1 MRQMIHPPGAILG
14 LMKAVVVEKPGKV
27 VVKDIPTPL
36 PGLFE
41 ALVRIEACGLCGT
54 TDRHIVA
61 GTQCFH
67 PREAYPA
74 VLGHEAVGRVVNAGD
89 KVAKFRVGDLVTRPV
104 AVWPGEPR
112 DGLFSAWG
120 GFAEYGIVRD
130 GPALAESGAERWR
143 HDYQTLRQNV
153 VPEVTNPLDAV
164 LAISL
169 AEILSWTDRL
179 GSVGGRAVVVGGT
192 GFAGLAMC
200 LFLKRAGASL
210 VMALGRRDERL
221 ALALRAG
228 ADAGV
233 NIIRE
238 NPADE
243 GRRLTG
249 GRGADVFCEA
259 TGADAVMRAGLAC
272 LKPGG
277 VAAIYGAP
285 DSRSYTF
292 DMGAGPGEFSMRVF
306 GAEEQLAY
314 GRVIELI
321 HSGLIATDLFR
332 DRTWDGLE
340 SIHDALAA
348 AERGEAVKGIVRI
361 RAS

>member
-1 MRQMIHPPGAILG
+1 
-14 LMKAVVVEKPGKV
+14 MKAVVVEDLGKV
-27 VVKDIPTPL
+27 VVKDTPAPV
-36 PGLFE
+36 PGPFE

-61 GTQCFH
+61 GTQCYH

-74 VLGHEAVGRVVNAGD
+74 VLGHEAVGRVVNTGD
-89 KVAKFRVGDLVTRPV
+89 KVAKFKAGDLVTRPV

-120 GFAEYGIVRD
+120 GLAEYGIVRD
-130 GPALAESGAERWR
+130 GPALAAAGHERWR
-143 HDYQTLRQNV
+143 SDYQTLRQNI
-153 VPEVTNPLDAV
+153 VPAGTDPLDAS

-200 LFLKRAGASL
+200 LFLKRAGASP
-210 VMALGRRDERL
+210 VIALGRRDGRL
-221 ALALRAG
+221 ALALKAG

-233 NIIRE
+233 NLARG
-238 NPADE
+238 NTADE
-243 GRRLTG
+243 VRRITG

-259 TGADAVMRAGLAC
+259 TGADPVMRSGLAC
-272 LKPGG
+272 LATGG

-285 DSRSYTF
+285 DSRAYTF

-321 HSGLIATDLFR
+321 RSGLVSTDLFR

-348 AERGEAVKGIVRI
+348 AERGEAVKGIIRI
-361 RAS
+361 GAY